1 MIKFFACI
9 ALWFS
14 IQVTYAQNGKYLKMP
29 VAKFSIGDG
38 SDWKAAAFDDSQ
50 WKDIKVGEVWQSQ
63 GYPDYH
69 GYAWYRIHITI
80 PSSLKQSAVW
90 GDSLRVFLAHVND
103 ADETYLNGTLIGKTG
118 AFPNDQGGYQS
129 KWPAT
134 RNYCVAAGSPLIKWD
149 AENIIAIKVFDGGG
163 SGGIF
168 MGSPFID
175 MLEKFDGI
183 GFNLSEIEFLPGSK
197 AKRKL
202 TVSNKFN
209 TATTGIFHYKIIDEV
224 LKNVIEEKTIISSL
238 GAYAN
243 KAYTLIFPHREGIKL
258 VYDFKEKVSGKIKSF
273 TEIAPYLLTPKE
285 SVKPLINGAGVLG
298 VHAGSPVIYKIPVSG
313 QRPFKYRIQHL
324 PAGMSLDEQQ
334 GIITGS
340 IQKNGSYTLSIKV
353 SNRLGEN
360 EKAFTIKVGD
370 KLALTP
376 PMGWNSWNCWGLS
389 VSDAKVK
396 SSARAMID
404 KGLTDYGW
412 NYINV
417 DDGWQAAQRLS
428 TGEIIPN
435 EKFPDMK
442 ALGNQLHREG
452 LKFGIYS
459 SPGAKT
465 CGGFLGSFGHEAQDA
480 MTYFN
485 WGVDYLKYDLCSY
498 SDNTAGDTTLYAQQK
513 PYIVMRDELKKHQ
526 RDMVYSICQYG
537 IRDVWKWGKQMNGN
551 LWRTTE
557 DITDSWESL
566 YSIGFSQTNN
576 AAYAH
581 PGGWNDPDMLIVGM
595 VGWGENLHP
604 TNLTPYEQYTHI
616 SLWSLLS
623 APLLIG
629 CDMSKLDEFTLNLL
643 KNREVIAIDQDE
655 LGSQAKRIINAKNI
669 QVWLK
674 PLADGSS
681 AVGIFNMGEKY
692 QSYNLMLKQ
701 IGINKAIAVRDVWK
715 QKNIAQSGRGIA
727 FNIPPHGVRLIKIIK
742 SK

>member
-1 MIKFFACI
+1 MIRLFTCI

-14 IQVTYAQNGKYLKMP
+14 IQVAYAQNGEYLKLP
-29 VAKFSIGDG
+29 AAKFSIGDT
-38 SDWKAAAFDDSQ
+38 SDWKAAAFNDNQ

-69 GYAWYRIHITI
+69 GYAWYRIHVTI

-90 GDSLRVFLAHVND
+90 RDSLRIFLAHVND

-118 AFPNDQGGYQS
+118 SFPNDQGGYVS

-134 RNYCVAAGSPLIKWD
+134 RNYCVAAGNPAIKWD

-183 GFNLSEIEFLPGSK
+183 TFNLSGIEFLPGSK
-197 AKRKL
+197 AQRKL
-202 TVSNKFN
+202 IVSNKFN
-209 TATTGIFHYKIIDEV
+209 TTIAGVFHYQVIDE
-224 LKNVIEEKTIISSL
+224 LKDKVIEDKTIPASL
-238 GAYAN
+238 SAYSG
-243 KAYTLIFPHREGIKL
+243 KAFTIAFPHREGIKL
-258 VYDFKEKVSGKIKSF
+258 VYDFKETASGKTQSY
-273 TEIAPYLLTPKE
+273 TEIAPYILTPGE
-285 SVKPLINGAGVLG
+285 SLKPVINGGAVLG
-298 VHAGSPVIYKIPVSG
+298 VHGGAQIIYKIPASG
-313 QRPFKYRIQHL
+313 KKPLTYNTGKL
-324 PAGMSLDEQQ
+324 PAGLNLDTKT

-340 IQKNGSYTLSIKV
+340 IQKNGSYHLAITVINS
-353 SNRLGEN
+353 LG
-360 EKAFTIKVGD
+360 KTKKLFTIKVG
-370 KLALTP
+370 KQLALTP

-389 VSDAKVK
+389 VSAEKVK

-417 DDGWQAAQRLS
+417 DDGWQAAQRLNS
-428 TGEIIPN
+428 GEIIPN

-442 ALGNQLHREG
+442 ALGNQLHQEG

-465 CGGFLGSFGHEAQDA
+465 CGGFLGSLGYEGIDA
-480 MTYFN
+480 KTYYN

-498 SDNTAGDTTLYAQQK
+498 SDNIAGDTTLFAQQK
-513 PYIVMRDELKKHQ
+513 PYMVMRDELKKQ
-526 RDMVYSICQYG
+526 PRDIIYSICQYG
-537 IRDVWKWGKQMNGN
+537 IHDVWKWGKQMNGN

-557 DITDSWESL
+557 DITDTWESL

-595 VGWGENLHP
+595 VGWGESLHP
-604 TNLTPYEQYTHI
+604 SNLTPYEQYTHI

-629 CDMSKLDEFTLNLL
+629 CDMSKLDEFTLSLL

-655 LGSQAKRIINAKNI
+655 LGIQAKRVINDKNI
-669 QVWLK
+669 QVWVK
-674 PLADGSS
+674 PLADGGS
-681 AVGIFNMGEKY
+681 AVGIFNISEKY
-692 QSYNLMLKQ
+692 KSYNLPLKQ
-701 IGINKAIAVRDVWK
+701 IGIDKVIAIRDVWK
-715 QKNIAQSGRGIA
+715 QENIAPTAQSIA

-742 SK
+742 CR

>member
-1 MIKFFACI
+1 MIRFFICI

-14 IQVTYAQNGKYLKMP
+14 IQVAYAQNGKYLKLP
-29 VAKFSIGDG
+29 AAKFSIGDA
-38 SDWKAAAFDDSQ
+38 SDWKTPAFNDNQ

-69 GYAWYRIHITI
+69 GYAWYRIHVTI

-118 AFPNDQGGYQS
+118 AFPDDQGGYIS

-134 RNYCVAAGSPLIKWD
+134 RNYCVAAGSPAIKWD

-175 MLEKFDGI
+175 MLEKADGI
-183 GFNLSEIEFLPGSK
+183 GFNLSGIEFLPGSK
-197 AKRKL
+197 AEQKL

-209 TATTGIFHYKIIDEV
+209 TAIAGVFHYQVIDE
-224 LKNVIEEKTIISSL
+224 LKDRVIEDKLIPASL
-238 GAYAN
+238 SAYSG
-243 KAYTLIFPHREGIKL
+243 KAFTLAFPHREGIKL
-258 VYDFKEKVSGKIKSF
+258 VYDFKEKASGKVKSF

-285 SVKPLINGAGVLG
+285 PLEPLINGAGVLG
-298 VHAGSPVIYKIPVSG
+298 VHVGSPIIYKVPVSG
-313 QRPFKYRIQHL
+313 QRPFKYSIQHL
-324 PAGMSLDEQQ
+324 PAGISFDTQK

-340 IQKNGSYTLSIKV
+340 LPKNGSYTLNIKV
-353 SNRLGEN
+353 SNRFGKN
-360 EKAFTIKVGD
+360 EKAFIIKVGD

-417 DDGWQAAQRLS
+417 DDGWQAAQRS
-428 TGEIIPN
+428 NSGKIIPN

-442 ALGNQLHREG
+442 DLGDQLHQEG
-452 LKFGIYS
+452 LRFGIYS

-537 IRDVWKWGKQMNGN
+537 IHDVWKWGAEMNGS

-557 DITDSWESL
+557 DITDTWESL

-576 AAYAH
+576 ATYAH

-643 KNREVIAIDQDE
+643 KNREVIALDQDVS
-655 LGSQAKRIINAKNI
+655 GKQAERLINDNGI

-674 PLADGSS
+674 PLVGGSK
-681 AVGIFNMGEKY
+681 AVGIFNTSDKY
-692 QSYNLMLKQ
+692 KNYNLQLKQ
-701 IGINKAIAVRDVWK
+701 INLTKATVVRDVWK
-715 QKNIAQSGRGIA
+715 QKDITAAPVKNIS
-727 FNIPPHGVRLIKIIK
+727 FNIPPHGVRLLKIIGK
-742 SK
+742 